1 MEALKRLHLTETGYA
16 MPLELWVQA
25 AFHGLRIAELPVPLV
40 YLDEKRSFGGALD
53 DSQKRLAYYHAVIDR
68 AVQACRA
75 EAPSDALPAFPCVDL
90 LQGCYGCG

>member
-1 MEALKRLHLTETGYA
+1 

-25 AFHGLRIAELPVPLV
+25 AFHGLRITELPVPLV

-53 DSQKRLAYYHAVIDR
+53 DAQKRLAYYHSVIDR

-75 EAPSDALPAFPCVDL
+75 AAPADALSAFPCAEL
-90 LQGCYGCG
+90 FQGCG